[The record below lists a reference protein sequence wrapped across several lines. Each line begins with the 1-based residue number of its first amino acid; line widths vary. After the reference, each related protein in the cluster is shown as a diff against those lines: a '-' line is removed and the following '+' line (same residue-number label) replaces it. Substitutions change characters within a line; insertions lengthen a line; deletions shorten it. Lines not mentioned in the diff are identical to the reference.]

1 MDLVNGLLLGPL
13 AADETLLSGPTDTYL
28 TGILW
33 PEGVTFEPGEDEG
46 SATGPQ
52 TGAEDGA
59 DEGVPGYRAIRPCS
73 LGITF
78 AADATMALHV
88 SLGDTARYVCVASAD
103 HEGGARQWRREQLG
117 YSFDIPSGGGSGS
130 WRVNTFDT
138 PGGAVTDGAVTVHVR
153 RRARGD
159 HSVFTITLINTAE
172 EASEGTPR
180 DTRCLFQTGLSVT
193 GGDGE
198 SPVLPRNEL
207 PPGEDDEDALSAALL
222 YRNAREYAVGH
233 GVAATWPAPTEARVA
248 GVATSW
254 LPAVAVKGTSAR
266 GHAMLADFDSESG
279 DAAWPRL
286 LDSAWLARE
295 PARDEVIAGLTAF
308 VETYVR
314 WTEEVLGPQLEG
326 LDEGL
331 RGAAHNNLERCR
343 DAARRMRAGVDALSD
358 ANDGTPWRAFV
369 LANEA
374 MDRQS
379 RYAVRGERAGPLR
392 WRPFQLAYM
401 LLVLPGLASPE
412 DHDRDTMDLLWF
424 PTGGGKTEAYLGLTA
439 FSILLR
445 RLRLRQRRSIG
456 GTDVLMRYTL
466 RLLTVQQFQR
476 AASLICAC
484 EDLRSER
491 RDLGTAPVTLG
502 LYVGSEA
509 TPNRLEDAV
518 VALRQEHDGDAPR
531 STPRQLPRCPV
542 CGTDLPAASWTMN
555 ADDSAVEIR
564 CPAEGCAYGARLL
577 PVLTVDEQICNAPPS
592 LLIGTVDKF
601 AQLPRRT
608 DVRALFGLDGG
619 LPPEL
624 IIQDELHLISG
635 PLGSMAGLYETAI
648 DLMCTRDGRRP
659 KVIGSTATIGQAQ
672 RQVRALFDREV
683 LQFPPAGFDTADSF
697 FAVRDEDGP
706 DRIYLGASSAGRSPK
721 FALQAI
727 AAALLQ
733 SVSVL
738 GGRDGVE
745 PGFLD
750 PFWTCVLYFNSLREL
765 GGAHVLMQDDVPRQ
779 MQFLAQ
785 RLGQPRRAL
794 ENEPVELSSRVP
806 SRDLPTL
813 LVQLEQVLGGDPAD
827 PYAPEPKDAV
837 LASNMIS
844 VGVDVPRLG
853 LMVVNGQ
860 PKATAEYIQSSSR
873 VGRNVEGLVVTLYHF
888 GRPRDLSHF
897 EHFSGYHAALYR
909 NVEATS
915 VTPWAPRAR
924 DKALHAVV
932 ATVVRHLVSGMSP
945 EDAALQFR
953 GDDVEV
959 RTLVAAILNRAAA
972 SSGGVEEEETAD
984 DLEAIVRQWSQRAQ
998 DGRSAGG
1005 RLLYWERKAPFG
1017 RTAPHLMFAA
1027 EEGNRNTALSWSTP
1041 NSMREVEP
1049 STAFVLKRPGRN

>member
-1 MDLVNGLLLGPL
+1 M
-13 AADETLLSGPTDTYL
+13 AR
-28 TGILW
+28 
-33 PEGVTFEPGEDEG
+33 GVTFEPGEDEG

-52 TGAEDGA
+52 TGAEGSA

-78 AADATMALHV
+78 AADAAQALRV
-88 SLGDTARYVCVASAD
+88 SLSDTARYVCAAPAGQD
-103 HEGGARQWRREQLG
+103 GGAREWRREQLG
-117 YSFDIPSGGGSGS
+117 YSFDIPSGGESAS
-130 WRVNTFDT
+130 WRINDFSTAR
-138 PGGAVTDGAVTVHVR
+138 GSVTDDALTVHVR
-153 RRARGD
+153 RRAHGD
-159 HSVFTITLINTAE
+159 HNVFTVTLINTAE
-172 EASEGTPR
+172 EAPEGTPR
-180 DTRCLFQTGLSVT
+180 DTRCLFQTGLSIT

-198 SPVLPRNEL
+198 NPVLPRNEL
-207 PPGEDDEDALSAALL
+207 PPGEEDEDALSAALL

-233 GVAATWPAPTEARVA
+233 GVAAIWPAPTEGRVA
-248 GVATSW
+248 AVATSW
-254 LPAVAVKGTSAR
+254 LPAVAVKGTSTR
-266 GHAMLADFDSESG
+266 GHAMLADFDRSAEE
-279 DAAWPRL
+279 AAHPRL
-286 LDSAWLARE
+286 LDADWLARE
-295 PARDEVIAGLTAF
+295 TARDEVVAALSAF

-314 WTEEVLGPQLEG
+314 WIDTVLEPQLEG
-326 LDEGL
+326 LDRPL
-331 RGAAHNNLERCR
+331 QGAARTGLARCR
-343 DAARRMRAGVDALSD
+343 DAARRMQAGVYALSD
-358 ANDGTPWRAFV
+358 TTDGTPWRAFV

-392 WRPFQLAYM
+392 WRPFQLAYV
-401 LLVLPGLASPE
+401 LLVLPGLAAPA
-412 DHDRDTMDLLWF
+412 DGDRDTMDLLWF

-445 RLRLRQRRSIG
+445 RLRLEQRRSAG

-484 EDLRSER
+484 DDLRFER
-491 RDLGTAPVTLG
+491 DDLGEAPVTLG
-502 LYVGSEA
+502 LYVGAEA

-518 VALRQEHDGDAPR
+518 EALRKEHDGDAPR

-555 ADDSAVEIR
+555 ADESAVEIHCR
-564 CPAEGCAYGARLL
+564 AESCARAGRPL
-577 PVLTVDEQICNAPPS
+577 PVLTVDEQICNDPPS
-592 LLIGTVDKF
+592 LLIGTIDKF

-619 LPPEL
+619 LPPDL

-672 RQVRALFDREV
+672 RQVRALFDRNV
-683 LQFPPAGFDTADSF
+683 LQFPPSGFDAADSF

-733 SVSVL
+733 GVAVL

-745 PGFLD
+745 PVFLD

-785 RLGQPRRAL
+785 RLGQPRRML

-813 LVQLEQVLGGDPAD
+813 LVQLEQVLGGDPGD

-860 PKATAEYIQSSSR
+860 PKSTAEYIQSSSR
-873 VGRNVEGLVVTLYHF
+873 VGRNIEGLVVALYHF

-945 EDAALQFR
+945 AEAAIQFR
-953 GDDVEV
+953 GDDPEV
-959 RTLVAAILNRAAA
+959 QRLVAAILVRAAA
-972 SSGGVEEEETAD
+972 SSGGVEEEETAG
-984 DLEAIVRQWSQRAQ
+984 DLEAIVRHWSQRAQ
-998 DGRSAGG
+998 DGRSAGS
-1005 RLLYWERKAPFG
+1005 RLLYWEQKAPFG